1 MSYSKHIFITG
12 GTGFIG
18 QALCDRLLS
27 QGHRITILSRHPEIV
42 TERWSGQIAAIQ
54 NLEQL
59 PDIPN
64 PDWVINL
71 AGEPIID
78 KPWTEQRKQ
87 QLIDSR
93 VTLTKNL
100 CQILSALPTPP
111 EVMVSGSAIGFY
123 GNTGNNVFTENSPQG
138 QGFAAELCHDWE
150 QAAINNLPA
159 ETRLCLLRTGVVLA
173 PHGGM
178 LAKISLPFKLGLGG
192 RLGSGKQWM
201 SWIALE
207 DICRLIVFL
216 LESQHCQGIY
226 NATTP
231 HPVTN
236 QQLTKAYGKHIH
248 RPTLFPMPAIVL
260 KKLLGEA
267 SRLLLDSQRVLP
279 QRISNTNF
287 SFNYPELKHYL
298 QNITHPN

>member
-1 MSYSKHIFITG
+1 MPDSKHIFVTG

-27 QGHRITILSRHPEIV
+27 QGHRITILSRRPDIV

-54 NLEQL
+54 DLKQL
-59 PDIPN
+59 SDIPA

-100 CQILSALPTPP
+100 CQILSELPTPP

-123 GNTGNNVFTENSPQG
+123 GNTGNNVYTENSPRG
-138 QGFAAELCHDWE
+138 EGFATELCHDWE
-150 QAAINNLPA
+150 QAAVDNLPA
-159 ETRLCLLRTGVVLA
+159 ETRLCLLRIGVVLA

-178 LAKISLPFKLGLGG
+178 LAKIRLPFKLGLGG

-207 DICRLIVFL
+207 DICRLIIFL
-216 LESQHCQGIY
+216 LESQHCQGAY

-236 QQLTKAYGKHIH
+236 QQFTKAYGKHIH
-248 RPTLFPMPAIVL
+248 RPTLFPMPALVL
-260 KKLLGEA
+260 TKLLGEA
-267 SRLLLDSQRVLP
+267 SSLLLDSQRVLP
-279 QRISNTNF
+279 QRTVEAGFTFQHLELTSYLK
-287 SFNYPELKHYL
+287 SFN
-298 QNITHPN
+298 